1 MGDRDPGHT
10 AADFVSRQPVIGLV
24 LGNVLR
30 CLRLGG
36 WMWRAH
42 PELQREFA
50 QAVDGT
56 GLAPAR

>member
-1 MGDRDPGHT
+1 
-10 AADFVSRQPVIGLV
+10 
-24 LGNVLR
+24 
-30 CLRLGG
+30 LGG